1 MNYDERALLEKT
13 RKEQSIKSMYFN
25 RYLLVRYVTALF
37 FFTNIYWLI
46 SLLMSDSSLYFIP
59 LILIIFLLISI
70 AEQVKIYSSHTN
82 NAIYTKYCFIAL
94 LFANVSF
101 ILPTYFSATF
111 AQLYP
116 FLVNQDKTK
125 IFVLTIL
132 ITGILLSVLILYRLY
147 QIKNNKDNHYA
158 LIKKYEEVIN

>member
-1 MNYDERALLEKT
+1 MNYDEKALLEKN
-13 RKEQSIKSMYFN
+13 RKKLSIKAMYFN

-46 SLLMSDSSLYFIP
+46 SLLMSNSSLYFIP

-70 AEQVKIYSSHTN
+70 AEQVKIYSSQTN
-82 NAIYTKYCFIAL
+82 NALYTKYCFTAL
-94 LFANVSF
+94 LVANVIF
-101 ILPTYFSATF
+101 ILPTYFSASF

-116 FLVNQDKTK
+116 FLVNQDKSK

-132 ITGILLSVLILYRLY
+132 ITGIFLSVLILYRLY

-158 LIKKYEEVIN
+158 HIKKYEEVIN